1 MLPKA
6 EIIMFLRS
14 LLLAIRSS
22 VLFCFV
28 FFHLV
33 SYEDILVYK
42 DKRRQ
47 VQSVQN
53 NEAYG

>member
-1 MLPKA
+1 MFKLPKA
-6 EIIMFLRS
+6 EIMMFLRS
-14 LLLAIRSS
+14 LLLTIRSN
-22 VLFCFV
+22 V

-42 DKRRQ
+42 DKGRQ
-47 VQSVQN
+47 VQSLQN